1 MNKAEIKIR
10 KLKRSDVN
18 HVYNV
23 SHRIKEFTVSD
34 RIHFYEKKEMVE
46 WIGKKD
52 SVFLVAEVEKR
63 IVWFIFCKIIS
74 KEWAMLDSLEVDQ
87 EFRSQGIGTK
97 LVNALFDELNQ
108 KHITFVQ
115 AFVGKNYKKSR
126 KFWKECGFIE
136 GKEFIW
142 VDKILRKKR
151 K

>member
-1 MNKAEIKIR
+1 MIKTKIR
-10 KLKRSDVN
+10 RLKKSDIN

-52 SVFLVAEVEKR
+52 SVFIVAEIEER
-63 IVWFIFCKIIS
+63 IVGFLFCKIIS

-87 EFRSQGIGTK
+87 EFRDQGIGTQ
-97 LVNALFDELNQ
+97 LINALFDELHR

-126 KFWKECGFIE
+126 KFWKQHGFKE
-136 GKEFIW
+136 GREFIW
-142 VDKILRKKR
+142 IDRILHKK
-151 K
+151 KK